1 MRGLLLLIRG
11 LFLADFR
18 GFSFRFEWDRFLG
31 LGKNLLCCIFYLYVI
46 LDIFFYKVYVYVD
59 LERYR
64 K

>member
-31 LGKNLLCCIFYLYVI
+31 LGKNLLCCIFYLYVR
-46 LDIFFYKVYVYVD
+46 LDIFFI
-59 LERYR
+59 RYMYM
-64 K
+64 